1 MSSLEKKSERIIVKL
16 VYRKDCP
23 QILRVKKEL
32 KFLNPTELDFPE
44 NTKIF
49 INETLCPYDKGIWSK
64 CKKLSDIQKI
74 HQFYTIGGLIR
85 VTLEETSPSKIITHV
100 VNLKKLFPDID
111 IENL

>member
-1 MSSLEKKSERIIVKL
+1 MKKSERIIVKL

-49 INETLCPYDKGIWSK
+49 INESLCPYYRGIWNK
-64 CKKLSDIQKI
+64 CKKLRAIQKI
-74 HQFYTIGGLIR
+74 HQFYTISGLIR
-85 VTLEETSPSKIITHV
+85 VKLEETGPSKIITHMV
-100 VNLKKLFPDID
+100 DLKDLFPHID